1 MASRAIMTISLPPE
15 MLAEFEHFRKTE
27 HRTKSEL
34 VREALREYFEK
45 RIPVVKATPAEIR
58 AIRRGR
64 AAFARGDY
72 ISLEEFKRELASRTV
87 RPGKKASTARSRKR
101 S

>member
-1 MASRAIMTISLPPE
+1 MNGRQIMTISLPPE

-45 RIPVVKATPAEIR
+45 RIPVVRATAAEIR

-64 AAFARGDY
+64 AAIARGDY
-72 ISLEEFKRELASRTV
+72 VTLDELKRELASRNI
-87 RPGKKASTARSRKR
+87 RSRKKTNTSNPRKR